1 MNEISTWMQ
10 SNWYA
15 LGNLL
20 AQFIFLIAAVWF
32 ARKILKTLRASQ
44 EQVGALLK
52 LTVSDGL
59 NERPKASPATGHP
72 STPYVA
78 SDWPARIE
86 TQSLYEEL
94 SGRAVTSAPMAATP
108 DSTPFVA
115 APLTLPEDG
124 HNGGHIAAAGRGVVR
139 WLQAPM
145 VIHGPSPLR
154 KVVRWLQAPAG
165 H

>member
-1 MNEISTWMQ
+1 MNELFTWMQ
-10 SNWYA
+10 NNWYA

-20 AQFIFLIAAVWF
+20 AQFTFLIAAVWF

-72 STPYVA
+72 PTPYVA
-78 SDWPARIE
+78 SDWPARTE
-86 TQSLYEEL
+86 TRSLSEEL
-94 SGRAVTSAPMAATP
+94 SRQAVMSAPMASTP
-108 DSTPFVA
+108 DPTPFVA

-124 HNGGHIAAAGRGVVR
+124 HIGGRLAAAGRGVVQ
-139 WLQAPM
+139 WLQTPM
-145 VIHGPSPLR
+145 VSNGPSPWR
-154 KVVRWLQAPAG
+154 KAVRWLQAPAS